1 MVLLLAGG
9 HLCSCGHLE
18 VVPRLAAQVA
28 HLLVWQLT

>member
-1 MVLLLAGG
+1 MVLLLVCG

-18 VVPRLAAQVA
+18 VIPGLAAQVA